1 VRKKLLTGIERI
13 AKAEALA
20 AAAPREPLVEVLFSG
35 GAVYNNPELTTL
47 AVATLRRA
55 LGAQNVVEVAPVT
68 ASEDFAAYGAAGV
81 PALFL
86 HFGAANA
93 AKLAASQQSGIP
105 LPGTHSPLWAP
116 EPESIKTAIM
126 AETAILLDLFGGK

>member
-1 VRKKLLTGIERI
+1 
-13 AKAEALA
+13 
-20 AAAPREPLVEVLFSG
+20 
-35 GAVYNNPELTTL
+35 
-47 AVATLRRA
+47 
-55 LGAQNVVEVAPVT
+55 VVEVAPVT